1 MQFMKLIKR
10 KTKMPTARKDIVN
23 LDLCQYYHCI
33 SRCVRR
39 AFLCGQDN
47 QTGRS
52 FNHRKQWLVDLMHEM
67 AEVFAI
73 QICAYAVMSN
83 HYHLVLFVNREEA
96 LSWTDKEV
104 VQRWASIF
112 PMSKAQTYI
121 EMGINFHNLKPNQI
135 SNIKQWR
142 SQLMDISWF
151 MRKLNEYI
159 ARKANKEDE
168 CTGRFWEGR
177 FKSQALLDESAL
189 LACMAYV
196 DLNPIRAGISQTP
209 ESSDFTSIQ
218 RRIQDYNNQ
227 QATPNSMCSF
237 ESENKE
243 NSFIKNKSPVLPC
256 TQLNYFELVDTTG
269 RLVRSNKK
277 GAIPS
282 NIVPILERLN
292 IKPETWTETITILS
306 KSFTQFMGRT
316 ESIKKCMTTLK
327 RPGLQGLKQ
336 AAMSFR
342 LKAQA

>member
-1 MQFMKLIKR
+1 
-10 KTKMPTARKDIVN
+10 MPTARKDIVN

-83 HYHLVLFVNREEA
+83 HYHLVLFVNVEEA

-104 VQRWASIF
+104 VQRWASLF

-121 EMGINFHNLKPNQI
+121 EMDINFHNLKPNQI

-168 CTGRFWEGR
+168 CAGRFWEGR

-209 ESSDFTSIQ
+209 ESSNFTSIQ
-218 RRIQDYNNQ
+218 RRIQDYNNKQ
-227 QATPNSMCSF
+227 STPNSMCRF
-237 ESENKE
+237 ENGNTENKFTKTKDH
-243 NSFIKNKSPVLPC
+243 NLPC
-256 TQLNYFELVDTTG
+256 TQLDYFELVDTTG

-277 GAIPS
+277 GAIP
-282 NIVPILERLN
+282 NHIEPILARLN
-292 IKPETWTETITILS
+292 IKHDNWTDTITTLS
-306 KSFTQFMGRT
+306 QSFSQFMGRP
-316 ESIKKCMTTLK
+316 ESIEKCMTTLK
-327 RPGLQGLKQ
+327 RPRLQGLKQ
-336 AAMSFR
+336 AAISFKKR
-342 LKAQA
+342 A